1 MANKERIDHLLL
13 EIRELEKQI
22 AAVRDSEFYPV
33 SFFSQTF
40 VLAHKVITE
49 LHAIEADQL
58 AILRRQLEE
67 HQQLINSLPIT
78 KPETTPQ
85 QEDLFKEK
93 ETEEI
98 SPALEKQS
106 VAMDQN
112 IELEPV
118 LSAEESLTEEE
129 SEESVVIEQAVQPFG
144 DAKEK
149 AILADKKATIFLNEI
164 LEKKTLSDFRKAFSL
179 NDRFRY
185 KRELFG
191 GDEEKMNKAL
201 SDLNEIQTYE
211 DSITYLHTELN
222 WNIEDESV
230 TEFISFL

>member
-1 MANKERIDHLLL
+1 
-13 EIRELEKQI
+13 
-22 AAVRDSEFYPV
+22 
-33 SFFSQTF
+33 
-40 VLAHKVITE
+40 VLAHKVLTE

-78 KPETTPQ
+78 QPETTPQ
-85 QEDLFKEK
+85 QEDLLKEK

-98 SPALEKQS
+98 SPALEEQS
-106 VAMDQN
+106 VDIDQN
-112 IELEPV
+112 IESESV
-118 LSAEESLTEEE
+118 LFAEESLTEEVFE
-129 SEESVVIEQAVQPFG
+129 VSAVIEQAVQPSG

-230 TEFISFL
+230 TEFISFLEKRFL